1 MYPYL
6 FKSTTIRSAYISQ
19 GLIHSDAD
27 MKPIHGNRP
36 GLENHPSKL
45 SWEELKKK
53 KKKKIKTYN
62 SVLKLIVVF
71 QSQSIVILK
80 VKKKRRGVFIQ
91 LAQGTHSAMVPVFQR
106 ACCQWSR
113 GDYTAMPTSS
123 GQLLKNNQY
132 IFSRY

>member
-27 MKPIHGNRP
+27 MKPIHGHRP

-53 KKKKIKTYN
+53 KKEEN
-62 SVLKLIVVF
+62 
-71 QSQSIVILK
+71 QN
-80 VKKKRRGVFIQ
+80 IQ
-91 LAQGTHSAMVPVFQR
+91 LCSETHSSIPITKHR
-106 ACCQWSR
+106 HTES
-113 GDYTAMPTSS
+113 
-123 GQLLKNNQY
+123 
-132 IFSRY
+132 